1 MMDYYGFWLGF
12 VGLFIILPVVVGAGV
27 GAFWAWRKGRRGAG
41 LITAAILGG
50 AMLSLCVFAIAVLI
64 LGA

>member
-1 MMDYYGFWLGF
+1 MMDYYAFWQGF
-12 VGLFIILPVVVGAGV
+12 VGLFVILPVVVGACV

-50 AMLSLCVFAIAVLI
+50 ALLSLCVFASAVLI
-64 LGA
+64 FRA

>member
-1 MMDYYGFWLGF
+1 MMDYYGFWKGF
-12 VGLFIILPVVVGAGV
+12 VGLFVILPVVVGA

-50 AMLSLCVFAIAVLI
+50 ALLSLCVFAIAVLI
-64 LGA
+64 FRA

>member
-1 MMDYYGFWLGF
+1 MMDYYAFWQGF
-12 VGLFIILPVVVGAGV
+12 VGLFVILPVVVGAGA

-50 AMLSLCVFAIAVLI
+50 ALLSLCMFAIAVLI
-64 LGA
+64 FRA

>member
-1 MMDYYGFWLGF
+1 MMDYYAFWQGF
-12 VGLFIILPVVVGAGV
+12 VGLFVILPLVVGAGA

-50 AMLSLCVFAIAVLI
+50 ALLSLCVFAIAVLI
-64 LGA
+64 FRA